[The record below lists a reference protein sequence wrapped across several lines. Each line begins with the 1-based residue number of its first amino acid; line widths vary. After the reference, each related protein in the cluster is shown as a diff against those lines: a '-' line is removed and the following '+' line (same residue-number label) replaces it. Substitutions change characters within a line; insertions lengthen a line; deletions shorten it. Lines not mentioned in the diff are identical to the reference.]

1 MVPLLKER
9 NIRAKFLVR
18 DVKRAREKYADL
30 VSEILILKIFA

>member
-30 VSEILILKIFA
+30 SDSK